1 MLRTS
6 LLLLLAMASATVA
19 ARDVKHADANGA
31 CSSQAEERATTAES
45 PRYPS
50 ATKPTKPR
58 PSVHGDAPASRM
70 QSPRWHSFLPGMFR

>member
-6 LLLLLAMASATVA
+6 LLLLLVLASATVA

-31 CSSQAEERATTAES
+31 CSNQVEDRTVIAES

-50 ATKPTKPR
+50 ATRPAKSR
-58 PSVHGDAPASRM
+58 PSVHGDAPTSRM

>member
-6 LLLLLAMASATVA
+6 LLMLLVLASATVA

-31 CSSQAEERATTAES
+31 CSGQDEERTAAAEA
-45 PRYPS
+45 PRYP
-50 ATKPTKPR
+50 AAAKPTKPR
-58 PSVHGDAPASRM
+58 PSVHGDAPSRL

>member
-6 LLLLLAMASATVA
+6 LLLLLVLASATVA

-31 CSSQAEERATTAES
+31 CSSQVEERTATSEVS
-45 PRYPS
+45 RYPA
-50 ATKPTKPR
+50 ATKPAKPR
-58 PSVHGDAPASRM
+58 PSVHGDAPARM